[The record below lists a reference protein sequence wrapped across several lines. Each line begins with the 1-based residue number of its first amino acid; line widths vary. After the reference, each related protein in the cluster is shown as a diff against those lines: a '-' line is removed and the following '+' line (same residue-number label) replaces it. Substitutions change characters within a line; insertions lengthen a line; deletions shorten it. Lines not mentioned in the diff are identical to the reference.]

1 MGSLEVMERGS
12 TKLSRRLDEE
22 MNHEAGSL
30 IQSGQTETRTD
41 QSLVQEGLLPDEQP
55 VAGAPSAHVAPGPGQ
70 LSDDEIELRSELAR
84 VLEPHVFP
92 ARRDALVECA
102 RRHDASAAVTKLLD
116 GLDPESTFQTV
127 AAIWEAAGGPMEPH
141 P

>member
-1 MGSLEVMERGS
+1 MERGS
-12 TKLSRRLDEE
+12 NKLSPRLDEE

-55 VAGAPSAHVAPGPGQ
+55 AAGAPSAHEAPGPGH
-70 LSDDEIELRSELAR
+70 LSDDEIELRSALAR

-92 ARRDALVECA
+92 ARRDRLMECA
-102 RRHDASAAVTKLLD
+102 RGHDASEAVMTLLG
-116 GLDPESTFQTV
+116 GLDADSMFQTV
-127 AAIWEAAGGPMEPH
+127 ASVWEAAGGAMEPH